1 VPEGQQHPFFFDNHP
16 DNKEAILKL
25 FGLLVISDMGVHVWM
40 SARYEGYPEGGKG
53 IELKSAE
60 PKPTG
65 MTSGKN
71 FSEHVNKFYVFLER
85 WELR

>member
-1 VPEGQQHPFFFDNHP
+1 
-16 DNKEAILKL
+16 
-25 FGLLVISDMGVHVWM
+25 MGVHVWM